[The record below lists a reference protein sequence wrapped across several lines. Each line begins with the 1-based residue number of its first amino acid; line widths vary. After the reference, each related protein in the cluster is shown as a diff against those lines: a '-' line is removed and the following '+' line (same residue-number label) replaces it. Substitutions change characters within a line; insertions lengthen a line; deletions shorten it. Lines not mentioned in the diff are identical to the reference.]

1 MNKLS
6 IEIYLFKLRLDNIFL
21 VFSVLVS
28 SIVFD
33 RFFFI
38 IKLLDILYC

>member
-6 IEIYLFKLRLDNIFL
+6 IEIWLFNLRLDNIFL

-28 SIVFD
+28 LIVFD
-33 RFFFI
+33 RFFS
-38 IKLLDILYC
+38 